1 MFNPKIFLYSILIF
15 FVVACDFGFPKMKVD
30 FSLLPDN
37 EISNYIIKVYPN
49 NPNNL
54 KYIFE
59 EKLAG
64 NHNSEN
70 IKNVASGMGMTCT
83 DTLCSYRAVVKQS
96 IVINGEKKNS
106 TFNFYIEIDPNRGLD
121 SFVSKKF

>member
-1 MFNPKIFLYSILIF
+1 MVNSKIFLYSILIF
-15 FVVACDFGFPKMKVD
+15 FVVACNWGFPAIKVD

-37 EISNYIIKVYPN
+37 EISDYIIKVYPN

-54 KYIFE
+54 KYIVE
-59 EKLAG
+59 EKLVG
-64 NHNSEN
+64 NHSSEN
-70 IKNVASGMGMTCT
+70 IKNVVSKMGMTCT

-96 IVINGEKKNS
+96 ILIHGEKKNS

-121 SFVSKKF
+121 SFMSKKF

>member
-1 MFNPKIFLYSILIF
+1 MFSLKIFLYSSLIF
-15 FVVACDFGFPKMKVD
+15 FVVACDLGFPTMKVD

-37 EISNYIIKVYPN
+37 EISDYIVKVYPN

-54 KYIFE
+54 KYIIE
-59 EKLAG
+59 KKLAG

-70 IKNVASGMGMTCT
+70 IKNVVSGMGMTCT
-83 DTLCSYRAVVKQS
+83 DTLCSYKAVVKQS
-96 IVINGEKKNS
+96 IVIHGEKKNS
-106 TFNFYIEIDPNRGLD
+106 TFNFYIEIDPNQGLG